1 MVLKVRRMFT
11 SGGSHVCKRAGS
23 GGSSCQP
30 FVRAVHLGFVLFFPP
45 LWSFKKRRGA
55 VMTSFNR
62 LTSLTRVFSSLGGRL
77 CVEFLSFAAPPWKLC
92 LMELKRLAS
101 LDSPITSFPKLSTA
115 LTELFIL
122 PFRELKTTPC
132 YPPSIKYNSLIL
144 LILQVSWCWTYK

>member
-1 MVLKVRRMFT
+1 MVLKVRRVFT
-11 SGGSHVCKRAGS
+11 SGGSHVCKGQGR
-23 GGSSCQP
+23 GGAACASLHESCALRICA
-30 FVRAVHLGFVLFFPP
+30 FSPP

-62 LTSLTRVFSSLGGRL
+62 LTSLTKVFSLLGGRL
-77 CVEFLSFAAPPWKLC
+77 CVEFLSISAPPWKLC

-101 LDSPITSFPKLSTA
+101 LDSPITSFPELSTA

-132 YPPSIKYNSLIL
+132 YPPSIKYSSVIL